1 MLPVYLYIYLTKQF
15 NTIILVCTIGFNLD
29 LFTRHIYTI
38 HFTSY
43 LYNLCFTG
51 RYTNQS
57 TGGER

>member
-38 HFTSY
+38 HLSVQFMLHWP
-43 LYNLCFTG
+43 LYQPEYRG
-51 RYTNQS
+51 REVN
-57 TGGER
+57 